1 MQSLARTPQDA
12 PPLLP
17 YGIVCHPTWHAQIA
31 GMMPPGIVVE
41 HHSKHPQDYVTVCET
56 IEAFGKVLREF
67 EYGYD
72 QP

>member
-1 MQSLARTPQDA
+1 
-12 PPLLP
+12 
-17 YGIVCHPTWHAQIA
+17 
-31 GMMPPGIVVE
+31 MMPPGIVVE